1 MGECAVQ
8 TFGLPFSRAIPA
20 ATGWFWVWHER
31 GEGRRARSSGQSQQ
45 RLVLPSGLRWRFGN
59 WKQSPVRCAGPLAAG
74 MRPNSAQ
81 FSKFGNHEAVPF
93 VFAASRKS
101 NLKKK
106 KQTKQKN
113 KKPPGS
119 FLGAHPHAALQPP
132 ALSPAPKFT
141 LLLLKIRKT
150 PPPLGRAATQ
160 KLLEAAL
167 LRANRI
173 SVS

>member
-74 MRPNSAQ
+74 MRPNSAR

-106 KQTKQKN
+106 KANKTKKQEA
-113 KKPPGS
+113 S
-119 FLGAHPHAALQPP
+119 WQ
-132 ALSPAPKFT
+132 LS
-141 LLLLKIRKT
+141 RR
-150 PPPLGRAATQ
+150 PPPRRTPTPSTFPCT
-160 KLLEAAL
+160 E
-167 LRANRI
+167 I
-173 SVS
+173 HFTTS